1 LYEGVYVLMS
11 MDEKMGED
19 ALSVLGDIAESDPK
33 FLKKSFD

>member
-1 LYEGVYVLMS
+1 MYEWVYVLMS
-11 MDEKMGED
+11 IDEKMGED